1 MFVET
6 IVLPRS
12 EWERWQER
20 LRLSTDPP
28 EDLIASIVWD
38 SGDGEVTGVNLWESP
53 TAIADF
59 YMERVRPFVEAEGEP
74 TNKPQRH
81 GEPVAVYLRH

>member
-20 LRLSTDPP
+20 LRLSSDPP

-53 TAIADF
+53 AAIADF
-59 YMERVRPFVEAEGEP
+59 FMERVRPFVEAEGEP
-74 TNKPQRH
+74 TNKPQRR